1 MKKFIPIF
9 LIAIFLGIF
18 IYSVGISSFN
28 YELKYENLD
37 DFKYHFVII
46 GKETARKNWNDI
58 YNGAKSYADKNN
70 VALELLINESVN
82 DKKEIDFFDMSVNAK
97 VDGII
102 INGYD
107 SDEMISISEKALKS
121 NIPVIFI
128 NDESVLSKRTSY
140 IGVNNYMAGQMAVS
154 LLSKY
159 GVKDEKL
166 NIGVVMEKKDTIQNN
181 IRHESIV
188 LAIKDKPN
196 FIWKNT
202 IYSFDSKI
210 QLYNDIKNMI
220 INNPDINAIIG
231 TSSLHGEVIGE
242 VLVDLNLVGK
252 IVVIA
257 FGDYPLT
264 QRYIQNKV
272 IDASI
277 NVDGTLIGINAVESL
292 VKYCNNEFVED
303 VNYIPLEVIDFTK
316 FSNAKVIGDE

>member
-18 IYSVGISSFN
+18 IYSIGISDFD
-28 YELKYENLD
+28 YKLKYEKLD
-37 DFKYHFVII
+37 DFEHHFVII
-46 GKETARKNWNDI
+46 GKEIARKNWNDI
-58 YNGAKSYADKNN
+58 YNGAKNSAYENS
-70 VALELLINESVN
+70 VALELLVNESVN
-82 DKKEIDFFDMSVNAK
+82 DKKEIEFFDMSADAK

-107 SDEMISISEKALKS
+107 SEEMVLISEKAS
-121 NIPVIFI
+121 RNNIPVIFI
-128 NDESVLSKRTSY
+128 NDESKLSKRTAY
-140 IGVNNYMAGQMAVS
+140 IGVNNYIAGQMAVS

-159 GVKDEKL
+159 GEDKL
-166 NIGVVMEKKDTIQNN
+166 NIGVVMEKKDTIQND

-188 LAIKDKPN
+188 VAIKDKPN
-196 FIWKNT
+196 FKWKST
-202 IYSFDSKI
+202 IYSVDSKI
-210 QLYNDIKNMI
+210 QLYNDIKNML

-252 IVVIA
+252 ITVIA

-264 QRYIQNKV
+264 LRYIQNEV

-277 NVDGTLIGINAVESL
+277 NVDGELIGKNAIESL
-292 VKYCNNEFVED
+292 IKYCNNEFVED
-303 VNYIPLEVIDFTK
+303 VNYIPLEVIDITK
-316 FSNAKVIGDE
+316 FSKQKVIENE